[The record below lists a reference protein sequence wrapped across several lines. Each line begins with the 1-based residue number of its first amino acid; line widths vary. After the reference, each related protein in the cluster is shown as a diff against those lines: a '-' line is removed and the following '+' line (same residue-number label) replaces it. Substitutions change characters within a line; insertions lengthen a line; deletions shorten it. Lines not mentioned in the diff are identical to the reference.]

1 MDKRHFELVQKVND
15 LVERLEKMATGRRSV
30 RVLLHQAINTQ
41 SDEITLEKIIAFL
54 EETRQMWS
62 ADKDE

>member
-15 LVERLEKMATGRRSV
+15 LVERLEKMATGSRSV